1 MSEHGSI
8 AAEARISRKPRVV
21 YRDLAEGGVLLDLE
35 SGDYH
40 GLNSTGAAI
49 WKLLEAETNFAD
61 LLQRFEGV
69 VDDPPPAV
77 RDHVTRFVDGLRQS
91 GLVIVREA

>member
-1 MSEHGSI
+1 MHSDASI
-8 AAEARISRKPRVV
+8 GLESRISRKPRVA

-49 WKLLEAETNFAD
+49 WKLLEPEPSLAD
-61 LLQRFEGV
+61 LLEKLTSIL
-69 VDDPPPAV
+69 DDPPTAL
-77 RDHVTRFVDGLRQS
+77 REDVTGFLVGLRQN
-91 GLVIVREA
+91 GLVSVREA

>member
-1 MSEHGSI
+1 MPGDGS
-8 AAEARISRKPRVV
+8 RISRKPRVV

-49 WKLLEAETNFAD
+49 WKLLEAETTFAD
-61 LLQRFEGV
+61 LLREFESN

-77 RDHVTRFVDGLRQS
+77 REHVSGFIDGLRHS
-91 GLVIVREA
+91 GLVIVREG

>member
-1 MSEHGSI
+1 LTDESK
-8 AAEARISRKPRVV
+8 ISRKPRVV

-49 WKLLEAETNFAD
+49 WKLLEAETSFAD
-61 LLQRFEGV
+61 LLRQFESE
-69 VDDPPPAV
+69 VDDSPPAV
-77 RDHVTRFVDGLRQS
+77 REDVTRFVDGLRQS
-91 GLVIVREA
+91 GLVLVREA